1 MKVVRIFFV
10 TLQLIT
16 KTQFTIM
23 ITIKNENGVYV
34 ASFQGRLDAPAAQK
48 AQDELEPLLA
58 NADKEIV
65 LDCTNLEYIS
75 SPGLRLFLRLR
86 KEVANKGGKISIL
99 NINNEVKD
107 VFVLTGFDE
116 FFDFNNG

>member
-1 MKVVRIFFV
+1 
-10 TLQLIT
+10 
-16 KTQFTIM
+16 M

-34 ASFQGRLDAPAAQK
+34 ASFEGRLDAPAAQK

-75 SPGLRLFLRLR
+75 SPGLRLFLRIR
-86 KEVANKGGKISIL
+86 KEVSKKNGKISIL
-99 NINNEVKD
+99 NISNEVKD

-116 FFDFNNG
+116 FFDFRIG